1 MEQAI
6 RDLLRA
12 VPETW
17 GEYDPDG
24 LTELQSRAL
33 FLLVA
38 AGMVERRTT
47 FRLRLF
53 GHPVA
58 AEATIT
64 VTGEYGAVEALE
76 RLAAGVWEEWRDA
89 YEKRCAG
96 ELKKAPAFHCERIGR
111 EQWRLTAEGI
121 QGRQD
126 VDAGEL
132 KMVLDF
138 VLRHGFFDGAPR
150 LMPDGRITRR
160 EPVRG
165 RGALERVE
173 LVKTPA
179 GPAGVNITNWEAGGQ
194 AFADAFAAA
203 FVMLQQ
209 KASSA
214 TPKAAP
220 AYTVA
225 AVLEMAGL
233 SSTTLNRYAKL
244 AGIKTPQ
251 RGKRNHRYD
260 ADEVRATLKAIIE
273 NTSDRA
279 MKERRRAAL
288 ANL

>member
-1 MEQAI
+1 VEQAI

-12 VPETW
+12 VPDTW

-64 VTGEYGAVEALE
+64 VTGEDGAVEALE

-89 YEKRCAG
+89 YEKRRAG
-96 ELKKAPAFHCERIGR
+96 ELKEAPAFHCERIGR
-111 EQWRLTAEGI
+111 EQWRLTAEGV

-138 VLRHGFFDGAPR
+138 VLKRGFFDGSPR

-160 EPVRG
+160 GPVRG
-165 RGALERVE
+165 RGVLERMD

-179 GPAGVNITNWEAGGQ
+179 GPAGVSITNWEAGGQ

-233 SSTTLNRYAKL
+233 SDTTLSKYAKL
-244 AGIKTPQ
+244 ARVDTPK
-251 RGKRNHRYD
+251 RGKRNHRYTI
-260 ADEVRATLKAIIE
+260 DEVRRILQTIIDQS
-273 NTSDRA
+273 SDRA
-279 MKERRRAAL
+279 MKDRCREAL
-288 ANL
+288 NRL